1 MVTRNKREEVEME
14 KKRIIIQVM
23 RSALEEAIFEK
34 KTVSNSNT
42 THKQDRHKKVKRRK
56 YKLNNNNGAM
66 RKKTAT
72 MVAIDLR
79 FSRKTP
85 CYCTK
90 TMHRLMRTLF
100 LSISLSLHYFFT
112 AAHYYL
118 YYILLILFQL
128 CVFFIFMLYF

>member
-1 MVTRNKREEVEME
+1 
-14 KKRIIIQVM
+14 M

-100 LSISLSLHYFFT
+100 LSISLPLHYFFT

-128 CVFFIFMLYF
+128 CVFFLFSCCIFKYKFSV